1 MRDHDEVFR
10 RVMQAKEQYERQEKE
25 KSMAQIRKSPPENE
39 APVAFKVRKKSSK
52 TLVWAMRAVAA
63 VVLLLNPGS
72 VLSHSPSF

>member
-52 TLVWAMRAVAA
+52 TLVWR
-63 VVLLLNPGS
+63 
-72 VLSHSPSF
+72 